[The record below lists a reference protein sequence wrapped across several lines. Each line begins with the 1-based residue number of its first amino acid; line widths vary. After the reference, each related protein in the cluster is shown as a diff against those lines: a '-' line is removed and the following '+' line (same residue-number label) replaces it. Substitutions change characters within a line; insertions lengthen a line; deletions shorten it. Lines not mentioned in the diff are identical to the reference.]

1 LAVAELRR
9 LVLGADSEILD
20 LGRAVR
26 DFPRKLKQ
34 AVIAATRGRC
44 TVPGCD
50 AKAHWLQIDHIK
62 PWARGGLTDLAN
74 AQPMCGFHN
83 KQKSD
88 QPPDPDPGR
97 DPDPG
102 CDPGLGPG
110 PGRDPG

>member
-62 PWARGGLTDLAN
+62 PWARGGHTDLAN
-74 AQPMCGFHN
+74 AQPLCGFHN
-83 KQKSD
+83 KQKTD
-88 QPPDPDPGR
+88 QPPDPGCGPGPCG
-97 DPDPG
+97 DPDP
-102 CDPGLGPG
+102 D
-110 PGRDPG
+110 